1 MYSKKINE
9 LATNLNPQETD
20 LIPIGDAVTGQ
31 LKTTTYS
38 SISGITGDG
47 VISGGIVT
55 WTGTG
60 LNFNIS
66 ACTYILNGIR
76 YTSPLTTKTLA
87 AADPTNPR
95 IDVFAVNTSGQVEV
109 IQGTPNINPVEPEGD
124 TPTTLGLTNVTIAAG
139 ATTPSGVT
147 RDLIYDENVES
158 WTKGQSVT
166 GTYNYADTAF
176 AYTGSKS
183 LLVQMSAGYAYFLFS
198 KATAMDISNYKS
210 LSFAIRLNTAWTN
223 NTILSVQFYN
233 STNLITNTYQL
244 GATNTVGFNRNLANT
259 WQLIIIPLN
268 GTLLKFNQNSFTGVR
283 IFTTNAA
290 ATYRLD
296 TIQLNSGI
304 SNPTG
309 GGTSSA
315 NSFGFVNGSTG
326 TASSTT
332 ATDTLTVFGTGLAT
346 TSASGKTLTI
356 AVPLNLTTTGT
367 SGAATLVGNT
377 LNIPQYEA
385 EGNYITGNGTSGQVS
400 YWNGTTSQAGSNNLF
415 WDATNNRLG
424 IGTNAPSY
432 TLDIPAH
439 STSNIQHRVG
449 SFQIQ
454 SFALNNVLISD
465 NTFYNGTAYTR
476 TTTGFASTLS
486 LYNGQALF
494 YGAASGTGT
503 YTQNVKFKFDYEGAF
518 VIGNNLNIAQG
529 NYTGATALFTKNGRL
544 LLGTTSEGTNIL
556 EVNGNSNLT
565 GTLSVSST
573 ATFGTYASGTGLRW
587 DNTNNRLSIGDGT
600 TITTANQTIVAA
612 TTIVGIAVRNISTSS
627 GNTQSGFYAE
637 NNTGAYG
644 QLFKTGSAYTAYK
657 NISANDLGFYN
668 SSISGNIS
676 ILNDNTSGTIRFAA
690 GGASTAQ
697 ATLTA
702 AGNLLVGTTTDGGQR
717 LQVSGTSLL
726 NGALSGTT
734 ATFNFGNFAGAG
746 ARFQYNSS
754 NTPFVINALNNNGS
768 AYIGWNVSAKSS
780 VDTGT
785 YILSQAATKIEGDGG
800 SIRFYNAASGTAGA
814 DITFTERMR
823 LDASGNLGIGTTTT
837 TSAFSGSAKVLAI
850 LDNNTS
856 NVSSVR
862 VYGGASVTSLEL
874 YAAGSQVGLYGS
886 TNHPM
891 IFYTNATERMR
902 LDSSGNLGIGTT
914 TTNSFL
920 NIAAGTTAKAQINLA
935 ASTAPTT
942 PNNGDIWFDGTDIK
956 IRVGGV
962 TKTFTL
968 V

>member
-259 WQLIIIPLN
+259 WQLITIPLN

-332 ATDTLTVFGTGLAT
+332 ATDTLTVVGTGLAT

-415 WDATNNRLG
+415 WDNSNSRLG
-424 IGTNAPSY
+424 IGTALPSSTLHSVGSITASSGFARGNYMEPTLVASANNDTLVGLEIIPTY
-432 TLDIPAH
+432 TL
-439 STSNIQHRVG
+439 G
-449 SFQIQ
+449 
-454 SFALNNVLISD
+454 
-465 NTFYNGTAYTR
+465 AYTGLSYYGMR
-476 TTTGFASTLS
+476 IRHGTFAGNNGSQIAIMPTDSNGAIIGSQGAGWNSFGIWGLGRWTPSSTPDFRIFAS
-486 LYNGQALF
+486 GI
-494 YGAASGTGT
+494 
-503 YTQNVKFKFDYEGAF
+503 V
-518 VIGNNLNIAQG
+518 NI
-529 NYTGATALFTKNGRL
+529 
-544 LLGTTSEGTNIL
+544 
-556 EVNGNSNLT
+556 
-565 GTLSVSST
+565 
-573 ATFGTYASGTGLRW
+573 
-587 DNTNNRLSIGDGT
+587 
-600 TITTANQTIVAA
+600 
-612 TTIVGIAVRNISTSS
+612 
-627 GNTQSGFYAE
+627 NTQ
-637 NNTGAYG
+637 
-644 QLFKTGSAYTAYK
+644 LFI
-657 NISANDLGFYN
+657 N
-668 SSISGNIS
+668 
-676 ILNDNTSGTIRFAA
+676 
-690 GGASTAQ
+690 Q
-697 ATLTA
+697 
-702 AGNLLVGTTTDGGQR
+702 
-717 LQVSGTSLL
+717 
-726 NGALSGTT
+726 
-734 ATFNFGNFAGAG
+734 
-746 ARFQYNSS
+746 
-754 NTPFVINALNNNGS
+754 VINAGFTLDVNGTS
-768 AYIGWNVSAKSS
+768 RFQGLITANSSLSWNAAPNDCNLS
-780 VDTGT
+780 TG
-785 YILSQAATKIEGDGG
+785 AAGTIAINIFRR
-800 SIRFYNAASGTAGA
+800 SIRIGNGA
-814 DITFTERMR
+814 DNDLFF
-823 LDASGNLGIGTTTT
+823 DAG
-837 TSAFSGSAKVLAI
+837 SGSAAI
-850 LDNNTS
+850 ARIYISGAGTQPLCINGGGRETVFGSDTATS
-856 NVSSVR
+856 SASALVR
-862 VYGGASVTSLEL
+862 IESTTKGFLPPRMT
-874 YAAGSQVGLYGS
+874 AAQRAAIATPAEGLIVFQTDGTIGLYVYANS
-886 TNHPM
+886 TWR
-891 IFYTNATERMR
+891 T
-902 LDSSGNLGIGTT
+902 
-914 TTNSFL
+914 
-920 NIAAGTTAKAQINLA
+920 LA
-935 ASTAPTT
+935 M
-942 PNNGDIWFDGTDIK
+942 
-956 IRVGGV
+956 V
-962 TKTFTL
+962 
-968 V
+968 